1 MSGNLDRL
9 KPELLIVG
17 TGPWASKIEI
27 DIKKNLSEIHPRA
40 VAAREVLTLRQPELD
55 ALISKTIIWIAT
67 IPRLQLDLLE
77 KLVNCENKIIIEKPI
92 STTKEEINRF
102 GKLLKDAKFQ
112 IYVSE
117 PWTNA
122 EIWLAAKKIFHE
134 AVKSIEI
141 ERFGEIQRDYIF
153 PPQDWLPHDIYLLYD
168 IFGKDFTE
176 FRDLKSSWS
185 EGNKKLALNFKI
197 NEGISVSMRA
207 GYSPIPR
214 SAFWNVTMMDGS
226 TYEINF
232 LKKVIIFN
240 GAGEYKRTEHDGRG
254 KSPISEFLS
263 STLKAIESCSIRD
276 LLILY
281 DSLLI
286 PNV

>member
-1 MSGNLDRL
+1 MSANLDRL
-9 KPELLIVG
+9 KPELLIISR
-17 TGPWASKIEI
+17 GPWANKIES
-27 DIKKNLSEIHPRA
+27 DIKENLSEIHPKTI
-40 VAAREVLTLRQPELD
+40 AAREVLSLRQSELD
-55 ALISKTIIWIAT
+55 ALISKSIIWIAT

-77 KLVNCENKIIIEKPI
+77 KLVHCENKIIVEKPI
-92 STTKEEINRF
+92 ATTKEEINRF
-102 GKLLKDAKFQ
+102 RELLKEARFQ
-112 IYVSE
+112 IFVSE

-122 EIWLAAKKIFHE
+122 EIWVAGKKIFRE

-141 ERFGEIQRDYIF
+141 ERFGENQRDYIF

-168 IFGKDFTE
+168 IFGEDFTE

-185 EGNKKLALNFKI
+185 EGNKKLGLNFNI

-207 GYSPIPR
+207 GYSPMPR
-214 SAFWNVTMMDGS
+214 SAFWNVSMLDGS

-232 LKKVIIFN
+232 VQNAIIFN
-240 GAGEYKRTEHDGRG
+240 GAGEYKRTEHNSRG

-263 STLKAIESCSIRD
+263 STLRAIESCPIGD
-276 LLILY
+276 LLFLY

>member
-1 MSGNLDRL
+1 MSANLDRL
-9 KPELLIVG
+9 KPELLIIG
-17 TGPWASKIEI
+17 RGPWANKIES
-27 DIKKNLSEIHPRA
+27 DIKENLSEIHPKTI
-40 VAAREVLTLRQPELD
+40 AAREVLSLRQSELE
-55 ALISKTIIWIAT
+55 ALISKSIIWIAT

-77 KLVNCENKIIIEKPI
+77 KLVHCEKKIIVEKPI
-92 STTKEEINRF
+92 ATTKEEINRF
-102 GKLLKDAKFQ
+102 RELLKEARFQ
-112 IYVSE
+112 IFVSE

-122 EIWLAAKKIFHE
+122 EIWVAGKKIFRE

-141 ERFGEIQRDYIF
+141 ERFGENQRDYIF

-168 IFGKDFTE
+168 IFGEDFTE

-185 EGNKKLALNFKI
+185 EGNKKLGLNFKI

-207 GYSPIPR
+207 GYSPMPR
-214 SAFWNVTMMDGS
+214 SAFWNVSMLDGS

-232 LKKVIIFN
+232 VQNAIIFN
-240 GAGEYKRTEHDGRG
+240 GAGEYKRTEHNSRG

-263 STLKAIESCSIRD
+263 STLRAIESCPIGD
-276 LLILY
+276 LLFLY